1 MKGRELLVRNPL
13 ILANRRHRGGWG
25 LTKGAASL
33 PVLLGT
39 AGALLGPVLGGLLAR
54 RRAGDIATRIAL
66 RASAIGA
73 AAAGAVAVG
82 AMSIG
87 ALAIGRL
94 MVRSMRISRLTIDQL
109 NVRQTEGLWL
119 HAKTT

>member
-13 ILANRRHRGGWG
+13 TFARRRHGGP
-25 LTKGAASL
+25 LARTAPL
-33 PVLLGT
+33 PVVLGA

-54 RRAGDIATRIAL
+54 RRAGEVATRIAL

-94 MVRSMRISRLTIDQL
+94 LVRSMRIRQLTIDHL

-119 HAKTT
+119 EAKAT